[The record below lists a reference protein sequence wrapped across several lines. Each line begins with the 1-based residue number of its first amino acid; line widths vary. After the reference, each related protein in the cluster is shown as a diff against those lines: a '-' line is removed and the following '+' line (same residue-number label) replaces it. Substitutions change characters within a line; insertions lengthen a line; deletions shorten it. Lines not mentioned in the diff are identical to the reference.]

1 MQVLLLEKV
10 QNLGDLGDEVSVK
23 NGYARNYLLP
33 QRKALRATDE
43 NREVFEARRKDLE
56 AAALEKLQ
64 GAERRAAQLE
74 DFNVT
79 ILARAGDG
87 SRLYGSVGI
96 MEIARTLNELGIEVH
111 KSEVLLNE
119 PIRELGEYEVNIQVH
134 ADIIKTITVYVQPD

>member
-43 NREVFEARRKDLE
+43 NREVFESRRKDLE
-56 AAALEKLQ
+56 AAELEKLQ

-87 SRLYGSVGI
+87 NRLYGSVGI

-134 ADIIKTITVYVQPD
+134 ADIVKTITVYVQPD

>member
-43 NREVFEARRKDLE
+43 NREVFESRRKDLE

>member
-10 QNLGDLGDEVSVK
+10 QNLGDLGDEVTVK
-23 NGYARNYLLP
+23 NGYARNFLLP

-43 NREVFEARRKDLE
+43 NREVFESRRKELE

-79 ILARAGDG
+79 ILAKAGDG
-87 SRLYGSVGI
+87 NRLYGSVGI
-96 MEIARTLNELGIEVH
+96 LEIARTLNELGIEVH
-111 KSEVLLNE
+111 KGEVLLAE

-134 ADIIKTITVYVQPD
+134 ADIVKTITVYVQPD

>member
-10 QNLGDLGDEVSVK
+10 QNLGDLGDEVSVR

-43 NREVFEARRKDLE
+43 NREVFESRRKDLE

-87 SRLYGSVGI
+87 NRLYGSVGI

-134 ADIIKTITVYVQPD
+134 ADIVKTITVYVQPD

>member
-43 NREVFEARRKDLE
+43 NREVFESRRKDLE

-87 SRLYGSVGI
+87 NRLYGSVGI

-134 ADIIKTITVYVQPD
+134 ADIVKTITVYVQPD

>member
-87 SRLYGSVGI
+87 NRLYGSVGI

-134 ADIIKTITVYVQPD
+134 ADIVKTITVYVQPD

>member
-10 QNLGDLGDEVSVK
+10 QNLGDLGDEVTVK

-43 NREVFEARRKDLE
+43 NREVFESRRKDLE

-87 SRLYGSVGI
+87 NRLYGSVGI
-96 MEIARTLNELGIEVH
+96 LEIARTLNELGIEVH
-111 KSEVLLNE
+111 KSEVLLTE

-134 ADIIKTITVYVQPD
+134 ADILKTITVYVQPD